1 MGLKIK
7 PAAAGEYLEVVAD
20 AEVVTASF
28 LYEIIDALGDYLAK
42 RPDRYVRI
50 LLTVTA
56 PRADLSI
63 TESYQ
68 AWQRASQKGIW
79 HTQIA
84 YVMDGRPLSS
94 LAKFVEAI
102 AENRHIL
109 LRFFEHRDA
118 ALEWL
123 TVSTSGTGR
132 VA

>member
-1 MGLKIK
+1 MGLTIN
-7 PAAAGEYLEVVAD
+7 PAAGDDYLVVNAD
-20 AEVVTASF
+20 AEVVTANF
-28 LYEIIDALGDYLAK
+28 LNEIIDALGDYVAK
-42 RPDRYVRI
+42 RPNRYVKI

-56 PRADLSI
+56 PRADLTI

-79 HTQIA
+79 RTQIA

-94 LAKFVEAI
+94 LAKFVETI

-123 TVSTSGTGR
+123 TVSTSDTGH